1 MRRPVSLA
9 VCVAFSLTAVLN
21 LAQERPVP
29 RLVQFNGILK
39 TRDPLTPGMR
49 GLTFALYREQQGGP
63 PLWQETQN
71 VVIDSQGR
79 FTALLGAGTNGGLP
93 VELFVAAESQWL
105 GVQTDN
111 SDDSEQDRMLLV
123 SVPYALKAADADTL
137 GGRPLTAFVMTDGL
151 HSRYEKPGDNAV
163 TGSVSSPL
171 SNQDSGT
178 PNTLPKYAG
187 TGSTL
192 TNSSITD
199 DGT

>member
-1 MRRPVSLA
+1 
-9 VCVAFSLTAVLN
+9 
-21 LAQERPVP
+21 
-29 RLVQFNGILK
+29 
-39 TRDPLTPGMR
+39 MR

-199 DGT
+199 DGTNVSATAEPVLIKTLNTVRKCDQFAGSNAGAKIAACIADLPSSG